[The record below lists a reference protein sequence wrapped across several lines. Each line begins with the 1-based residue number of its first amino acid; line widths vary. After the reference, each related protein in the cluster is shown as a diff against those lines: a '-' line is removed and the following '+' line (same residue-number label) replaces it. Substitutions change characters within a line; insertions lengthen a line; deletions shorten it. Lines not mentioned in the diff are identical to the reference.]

1 MQTPTPPL
9 SSDERLDRVNEQ
21 ILLIQKKDGL
31 TFGTDAFLL
40 ASFVRPEPSSHGVD
54 LGSGTGILPL
64 LLLTKGKV
72 ASMTAIEL
80 QPAFADLIRRNASL
94 NQKEDAISVLERDL
108 REVTAKEMGGESD
121 LILSNPPYMRSDSG
135 KQNRTQEKNLA
146 RHEIAGNIFDFCA
159 GANRLLKYGGRFYLV
174 YRPDRLADLFFA
186 LRENK
191 LEPKRMT
198 MVFPDEMSEPC
209 LALVE
214 AVKGA
219 SPSLKI
225 TRPLFL
231 YTKAS
236 KNSQTRELTQ
246 DAKRIYETSSFSD
259 FE

>member
-40 ASFVRPEPSSHGVD
+40 TSFVRPEPSSRGVD

-64 LLLTKGKV
+64 LLVTKGKV

-94 NQKEDAISVLERDL
+94 NQEEDAISVLERDL

-159 GANRLLKYGGRFYLV
+159 GASRLLKYGGRFYLV

-198 MVFPDEMSEPC
+198 MVFPDEVSEPC

>member
-40 ASFVRPEPSSHGVD
+40 ASFVRPEPSSRGVD

-64 LLLTKGKV
+64 LLVTKGKV

-108 REVTAKEMGGESD
+108 REVTAKEISGESD

-198 MVFPDEMSEPC
+198 MVFPDEVSEPC